1 MNNKIINEIRSIAI
15 SKIIS
20 EYISITK
27 KGRNY
32 FAICPFHNDTNPSL
46 VINDEKN
53 IFKCFTCN
61 TSGDAIKFVS
71 GYQNIPYSKAIL
83 EIANKFNLDI
93 SGYDEQNYVSKYQL
107 NYDLNRDYLELCQIY
122 LKQPKFKYAYD
133 YLESRNISDS
143 EIAKFKIG
151 FNPPN
156 NESNIYRIL
165 TNEHIVNSGNKAIYK
180 RETLLDNGLVV
191 LNQKA
196 EIFDF
201 FANRIIFAISNENDE
216 IVGFSGR
223 SINND
228 NPKYLN
234 SSQTIIFNKS
244 EILYNYNNFLKS
256 PNQWSIY
263 IVEGFMDVIALDK
276 ADIPNSVA
284 TMGTSLTDQHIKML
298 KQNQK
303 IESVILGFDNDQA
316 GQIACVK
323 NGLLI
328 GKCFNTFVV
337 NHSQNPC
344 KDFDEVLNKQGKEQ
358 LIALANN
365 LIHFSVYYLNLEL
378 SKFANIADFNHNYP
392 KIKEFLRSYGKLEYI
407 NDYLQSFKSLGFYI
421 DVQSIENDLNKI
433 YNINNSKFEFSN
445 RIDPKTTEVRNKN
458 IDNVLEGY
466 NYTVNRLIIA
476 CLVDQTI
483 PHIISNNYLIRM
495 DNDLYNVVNV
505 LIEFYAHNPQIN
517 AININNIEILKEFG
531 KIHNYN
537 PKIINLIEQKMH
549 EHYQLINH
557 YILDQNTLMK
567 QIYQSQ
573 IIKIEMYIANELEKN
588 QQFSIDSI
596 EKAESSRQINK
607 YIKLKNKLIKL
618 KKNLNQKIQL

>member
-256 PNQWSIY
+256 PNQ
-263 IVEGFMDVIALDK
+263 
-276 ADIPNSVA
+276 
-284 TMGTSLTDQHIKML
+284 
-298 KQNQK
+298 
-303 IESVILGFDNDQA
+303 
-316 GQIACVK
+316 
-323 NGLLI
+323 
-328 GKCFNTFVV
+328 
-337 NHSQNPC
+337 
-344 KDFDEVLNKQGKEQ
+344 
-358 LIALANN
+358 
-365 LIHFSVYYLNLEL
+365 
-378 SKFANIADFNHNYP
+378 
-392 KIKEFLRSYGKLEYI
+392 
-407 NDYLQSFKSLGFYI
+407 
-421 DVQSIENDLNKI
+421 
-433 YNINNSKFEFSN
+433 
-445 RIDPKTTEVRNKN
+445 
-458 IDNVLEGY
+458 
-466 NYTVNRLIIA
+466 
-476 CLVDQTI
+476 
-483 PHIISNNYLIRM
+483 
-495 DNDLYNVVNV
+495 
-505 LIEFYAHNPQIN
+505 
-517 AININNIEILKEFG
+517 
-531 KIHNYN
+531 
-537 PKIINLIEQKMH
+537 
-549 EHYQLINH
+549 
-557 YILDQNTLMK
+557 
-567 QIYQSQ
+567 
-573 IIKIEMYIANELEKN
+573 
-588 QQFSIDSI
+588 
-596 EKAESSRQINK
+596 
-607 YIKLKNKLIKL
+607 
-618 KKNLNQKIQL
+618 